1 MSSIDIQNLNFNYQ
15 PNSTT
20 LSDVNVQFEIGQFSL
35 LVGPSGSG
43 KSTLLKILTGL
54 LPEFG
59 GEIVNGVFSI
69 PNQLKVGLVF
79 QNPNHQFTL
88 DTPRHELE
96 FVLENLRIDPKLM
109 PDKINAA
116 LAFCEIESLIDRQL
130 NTLSGGEKQKVALAI
145 VIAMNRDIILL
156 DEPFASIDP
165 QSRAELI
172 AKLVTLRD
180 QHQKTIII
188 ADHDLLG
195 YKQVVDHVYTIHNQ
209 TIQTLSRED
218 GLQLLTDFEK
228 QVPAITSTLPIANL
242 DTAFNFDELRI
253 QIQQHALLSQSS
265 LQIPSGK
272 VTLITGENGIGKS
285 TLFLSMAKLMKFS
298 GEIQMNQTNIQK
310 IKAKKYAREV
320 ALIFQDSENQF
331 LTVTMREEIE
341 LSKQHRKSDYFNDA
355 MITACLTQLNLNEL
369 LDQVVYTLSEG
380 QKKKLQ
386 ILLMLIVEPEVLLLD
401 EPLKGLDI
409 DSIHQI
415 VTILNAY
422 RAEHQQTIVMISH
435 QFSGL
440 NQFVDYHLNFA
451 NQKLTY
457 VETVS

>member
-1 MSSIDIQNLNFNYQ
+1 
-15 PNSTT
+15 
-20 LSDVNVQFEIGQFSL
+20 
-35 LVGPSGSG
+35 
-43 KSTLLKILTGL
+43 
-54 LPEFG
+54 
-59 GEIVNGVFSI
+59 
-69 PNQLKVGLVF
+69 
-79 QNPNHQFTL
+79 
-88 DTPRHELE
+88 
-96 FVLENLRIDPKLM
+96 VLENLRIDPKLM
-109 PDKINAA
+109 PAKINAA

-180 QHQKTIII
+180 QQQKTIII

-195 YKQVVDHVYTIHNQ
+195 YKQFVDHVYTIHNQ
-209 TIQTLSRED
+209 TIQTLSHED
-218 GLQLLTDFEK
+218 GLQLLADFEK

-341 LSKQHRKSDYFNDA
+341 LSKQHCKSDYFDDE
-355 MITACLTQLNLNEL
+355 MITSCLTQLNLNEL

-409 DSIHQI
+409 ESIHQI
-415 VTILNAY
+415 ITILNAY